1 MLAAAGRHQ
10 RREEDGGGDVLKTG
24 RMGTAD
30 EMIINL
36 ALLTAPWITLR
47 YAPGHSSATFVAPRV
62 GDIVSPD
69 ELHTIL
75 KVTHVD
81 GVIVIGRPYPN
92 EEERVE
98 NDARIEQA
106 LADHRRGSV

>member
-1 MLAAAGRHQ
+1 
-10 RREEDGGGDVLKTG
+10 
-24 RMGTAD
+24 
-30 EMIINL
+30 MIINL

-47 YAPGHSSATFVAPRV
+47 YAPGHNSDTFVAPRV
-62 GDIVSPD
+62 GDVVSPD

-92 EEERVE
+92 AEESKAEDERLE
-98 NDARIEQA
+98 RAFAQIRA
-106 LADHRRGSV
+106 SKG